1 MLLYLFLKTRFAIHT
16 RTRTELKVSAI
27 KRVQSKR
34 EKERERER
42 ERENT
47 SIAPSTLLF
56 TPTTTFPVRLLPPR
70 KWHVFVF
77 YHVP

>member
-34 EKERERER
+34 EKERER

>member
-34 EKERERER
+34 EKER

>member
-42 ERENT
+42 ENT

-70 KWHVFVF
+70 KRHVFVF